1 MIGETTEFSVNF
13 DLNRPITIYGYGV
26 RSANDCPGRDP
37 RKWHIKFKLP

>member
-13 DLNRPITIYGYGV
+13 DLNRSITIYGYGV